1 MKEGHIF
8 IQGIIS
14 PWQDKGAEEW
24 GEVNIKNVTQQIQDN
39 IDAEKLIVHIHSPG
53 GDVDEGFGIHDILV
67 AHGKDKSIEIET
79 RIEGL
84 CASIATVIALAG
96 SVRKCTENSDGM
108 IHNPWMDTVGDADEL
123 QKSAD
128 QLKAIEKKMLDFYVA
143 KTGGNREAISAMM
156 KEETW
161 LSAQQLKDLGFVTD
175 IITTIKAVAKYKL
188 KNTIMNTQ
196 ELDKKIDSKFAEL
209 LKKIGLVKGSRAKA
223 LTVTTADGTVFDFG
237 DQVESVEEIAVDMT
251 ATIEGGGVPEGEYV
265 MPDGRTFVFAAGTLT
280 EIKEAEEED
289 TEEMKQL
296 KTENENLKKQLSDI
310 QEANEQAIA
319 DLETEVVAIKAQVK
333 SDISTFEKGG
343 MPESGGGNKVSRNP
357 GTPITGI

>member
-1 MKEGHIF
+1 MTESHIF

-14 PWQDKGAEEW
+14 PWQDKAAEEW

-67 AHGKDKSIEIET
+67 AHGKDKGIEIET

-84 CASIATVIALAG
+84 CASIATVIAMAG
-96 SVRKCTENSDGM
+96 SKRLITENSEFM

-128 QLKAIEKKMLDFYVA
+128 QLKAIEKKIVDFYAA
-143 KTGGNREAISAMM
+143 KTGTNKKDLDKWM

-161 LSAQQLKDLGFVTD
+161 MTAKQAKELGFVTD

-188 KNTIMNTQ
+188 KNTVMDNS
-196 ELDKKIDSKFAEL
+196 ELEKKIDSKFTEL
-209 LKKIGLVKGSRAKA
+209 LKKLGLAKGSRAKA
-223 LTVTTADGTVFDFG
+223 LTVTAADGTVFDFG
-237 DQVESVEEIAVDMT
+237 DQVESVEEIEIDMT

-280 EIKEAEEED
+280 EIKEAVEED